1 MAPMMMHTPEGTR
14 DLLYGECL
22 LRRMVQQRLTETFRR
37 FGYSEIATPVV
48 EYYDV
53 FSKAGSDV
61 PQEGTLKMIDRSGRI
76 LVLRPDCTLPIARV
90 TATRLKHEPLPR
102 RLYYSETIFRATT
115 ANAGHMGEIDQ
126 CGIELIGAAGQ
137 RADAEAVALSL
148 EGLKNCGLTHYRIEL
163 GHAAFFKA
171 LADELETD
179 EDTVESIR
187 SLIEQKSFAALDDLL
202 RERFSQKASY
212 RALRRLSR
220 LFGGVEAL
228 DEARSLTDNPAA
240 LQALDELAAVY
251 EELCAAG
258 WGQYVGFDLGLVHQ
272 IDYYTGLV
280 FCGYV
285 EGSGHVVVT
294 GGRYDALMEKF
305 GRSAPATGFAI
316 DVDGVAAAL
325 PEAEQKPAEKL
336 VHYEIG
342 RLAAAMALQQAAPE
356 GAVELSCCATV
367 EGSRALARKKG
378 IAALVILTA
387 GGMTEEAI

>member
-1 MAPMMMHTPEGTR
+1 MARIMMNTPEGTR
-14 DLLYGECL
+14 DLLYGECR
-22 LRRMVQQRLTETFRR
+22 LRRRVQQQLTEVFRS

-53 FSKAGSDV
+53 FSKAGSAV

-90 TATRLKHEPLPR
+90 TATRLKHEQLPR
-102 RLYYSETIFRATT
+102 RLYYNETIFRSTT
-115 ANAGHMGEIDQ
+115 ANAGHRGEVDQ
-126 CGIELIGAAGQ
+126 CGIELIGASGQ
-137 RADAEAVALSL
+137 RSDAEVVAISL
-148 EGLKNCGLTHYRIEL
+148 EALKNCGLENYRLEL

-187 SLIEQKSFAALDDLL
+187 TLIEQKSFAALDDLL
-202 RERFSQKASY
+202 REGFAQKASY
-212 RALRRLSR
+212 KALRRLSR
-220 LFGGVEAL
+220 LFGGVEVL

-258 WGQYVGFDLGLVHQ
+258 WGGHVGFDLGLVHQ
-272 IDYYTGLV
+272 IDYYTGMV

-294 GGRYDALMEKF
+294 GGRYDSLMEKF

-325 PEAEQKPAEKL
+325 PEVEQKPACKL
-336 VHYEIG
+336 VHYDIG
-342 RLAAAMALQQAAPE
+342 QLAAAMALQKTAPE
-356 GAVELSCCATV
+356 GEIELSCCTTV

-378 IAALVILTA
+378 IAALVILT
-387 GGMTEEAI
+387 GSGMTEEQI